1 MSKPIRVPFLLLTA
15 TLAIFAAGCS
25 SAPAATGG
33 TTGRMV
39 ADGESF
45 GMQPSETVVL
55 SDRSTLRY
63 VNVTSDSRCPPG
75 VQCIHAGN
83 AVVDFQS
90 QPAGGRMQSFTLNS
104 PEQPQSRDL
113 GSLRVTL
120 KSLAFGSA
128 PQAQLN
134 VERGN

>member
-1 MSKPIRVPFLLLTA
+1 MLKFPVPSLLLA
-15 TLAIFAAGCS
+15 VTLAMFVTACS

-45 GMQPSETVVL
+45 SMQPGETVVL

-75 VQCIHAGN
+75 VQCIQAGN

-90 QPAGGRMQSFTLNS
+90 RPAGASMQSFALNS
-104 PEQPQSRDL
+104 PDQPQSHDL

-120 KSLAFGSA
+120 QSLAFGAA
-128 PQAQLN
+128 PQAQLK
-134 VERGN
+134 VERSN